1 MEDSRWLRF
10 VTAGLVLAAIVVAY
24 FLITGRFSAN
34 KTTENQQKQ
43 QASRPVQQF
52 QSSPTPAPQ
61 GGNVGIGTTTPS
73 SGSNSSNITTLP
85 NTGYPAALI
94 GIFSVSAMVSGY
106 YLRKYPR

>member
-34 KTTENQQKQ
+34 NSQPKQEQ

-52 QSSPTPAPQ
+52 QSSPTPTPK
-61 GGNVGIGTTTPS
+61 GGNVGVGTTTPTGGLND
-73 SGSNSSNITTLP
+73 SGITTLP
-85 NTGYPAALI
+85 NTGYPAVLI
-94 GIFSVSAMVSGY
+94 GIFSVSAMISGY
-106 YLRKYPR
+106 YLRRFPR